1 MKKIVTIT
9 IALMMAIAMSAQGEG
24 EWHKHESKADELR
37 GSSGGTYYSYIVP
50 GLGGFMIYGFDTYQ
64 FFLISDSGQFN
75 IETGYSQFAGSYAGV
90 TVLVGIYDDDG
101 QLKEKFKMWLDRVDN
116 KGNCIVRTRDAG
128 GMSNPVGQKG
138 KVKKILK
145 ALQSDSGY
153 VRIIAER
160 FQRTDFD
167 MKIPPYTEQ
176 Q

>member
-1 MKKIVTIT
+1 MKRIVTIT

-24 EWHKHESKADELR
+24 KWEKHESKADELR

-64 FFLISDSGQFN
+64 YFLISDSGQFN
-75 IETGYSQFAGSYAGV
+75 IDAGYSRFAGSYAGV
-90 TVLVGIYDDDG
+90 NVLVGIYDEEGHLTD
-101 QLKEKFKMWLDRVDN
+101 KFTMWLDRVDN

-128 GMSNPVGQKG
+128 GMMNPVGQKG
-138 KVKKILK
+138 KVKKMFK
-145 ALQSDSGY
+145 ALQSGGGY

-167 MKIPPYTEQ
+167 IKIPPYKE
-176 Q
+176 

>member
-1 MKKIVTIT
+1 MKRIVSIT
-9 IALMMAIAMSAQGEG
+9 IALMMAIAMSAQVEG
-24 EWHKHESKADELR
+24 EWQKHESKADELK
-37 GSSGGTYYSYIVP
+37 GSTGGTYYSYIVP

-75 IETGYSQFAGSYAGV
+75 IDAGYSQFAGSYAGV

-138 KVKKILK
+138 KVKKILE

-167 MKIPPYTEQ
+167 LKITPFKD
-176 Q
+176 

>member
-1 MKKIVTIT
+1 
-9 IALMMAIAMSAQGEG
+9 MMAIAMSAQEEG
-24 EWHKHESKADELR
+24 EWQKHESKADELK
-37 GSSGGTYYSYIVP
+37 GSTGGTYYTYVVP

-75 IETGYSQFAGSYAGV
+75 IDAGYSQFAGSYAGV
-90 TVLVGIYDDDG
+90 IVLVGIYDEEG

-138 KVKKILK
+138 KVKKIFK
-145 ALQSDSGY
+145 ALQSGGGY

-167 MKIPPYTEQ
+167 MKIPPYRD
-176 Q
+176 

>member
-1 MKKIVTIT
+1 MKRIVTIT

-24 EWHKHESKADELR
+24 EWQKHESKADELR

-64 FFLISDSGQFN
+64 YFLISDSGQFN
-75 IETGYSQFAGSYAGV
+75 IDAGYSQFAGSYAGV
-90 TVLVGIYDDDG
+90 TVLVGIYDDGG

-128 GMSNPVGQKG
+128 SMSNPVGQKG
-138 KVKKILK
+138 KVKKIFK
-145 ALQSDSGY
+145 ALQSGGGY

-167 MKIPPYTEQ
+167 LKIPPFKE
-176 Q
+176 

>member
-1 MKKIVTIT
+1 MTIT
-9 IALMMAIAMSAQGEG
+9 IALMMAIATSAQVEG
-24 EWHKHESKADELR
+24 VWEKHESKADELK

-50 GLGGFMIYGFDTYQ
+50 GMGGFMIYGFDTYQ
-64 FFLISDSGQFN
+64 YSLISEGVQFN

-145 ALQSDSGY
+145 ALRSDSGY
-153 VRIIAER
+153 VRIVAER

-167 MKIPPYTEQ
+167 LKIPPYRD
-176 Q
+176 

>member
-1 MKKIVTIT
+1 MKRIVSIT

-24 EWHKHESKADELR
+24 VWEKHESKADELR

-64 FFLISDSGQFN
+64 YFLISDSGQFN
-75 IETGYSQFAGSYAGV
+75 IDAGYSRYGGDYAGIS
-90 TVLVGIYDDDG
+90 VLVGIYDENDKLTD
-101 QLKEKFKMWLDRVDN
+101 KFTMWLDRVDN
-116 KGNCIVRTRDAG
+116 KGNMIVRTRNAG
-128 GMSNPVGQKG
+128 GMMNPVGQKG

-145 ALQSDSGY
+145 ALQSDGGY

-167 MKIPPYTEQ
+167 IKILPYKE
-176 Q
+176 

>member
-1 MKKIVTIT
+1 MKRIVSIT

-24 EWHKHESKADELR
+24 EWQKHESKADELK
-37 GSSGGTYYSYIVP
+37 GSTGGTYYTYVVP

-75 IETGYSQFAGSYAGV
+75 IDAGYSQFAGSYAGV
-90 TVLVGIYDDDG
+90 IVLVGIYDEEG

-128 GMSNPVGQKG
+128 GMMNPVGQKG
-138 KVKKILK
+138 KVKKIFK
-145 ALQSDSGY
+145 ALQSGGGY

-167 MKIPPYTEQ
+167 MKIPPYRD
-176 Q
+176 

>member
-1 MKKIVTIT
+1 MKRIVTIT

-24 EWHKHESKADELR
+24 EWQKHESKADELR

-64 FFLISDSGQFN
+64 YFLISDSGQFN
-75 IETGYSQFAGSYAGV
+75 IDAGYSQFAGSYAGV
-90 TVLVGIYDDDG
+90 TVLVGIYDDGG

-128 GMSNPVGQKG
+128 SMSNPVGQKG
-138 KVKKILK
+138 KVKKIFK
-145 ALQSDSGY
+145 ALQSGGGY

-167 MKIPPYTEQ
+167 LKIPPYKE
-176 Q
+176 

>member
-1 MKKIVTIT
+1 MTIT
-9 IALMMAIAMSAQGEG
+9 IALLMAIAMSAQGEG
-24 EWHKHESKADELR
+24 LWQKHESKADELR

-75 IETGYSQFAGSYAGV
+75 IETGYNQFAGSYAGIN
-90 TVLVGIYDDDG
+90 VLVGIYDGDG
-101 QLKEKFKMWLDRVDN
+101 QLTEKFKMWLDRVDN
-116 KGNCIVRTRDAG
+116 KGNCIVRTRDTG
-128 GMSNPVGQKG
+128 GMMNPVGQKG

-167 MKIPPYTEQ
+167 LKIPPYRD
-176 Q
+176 